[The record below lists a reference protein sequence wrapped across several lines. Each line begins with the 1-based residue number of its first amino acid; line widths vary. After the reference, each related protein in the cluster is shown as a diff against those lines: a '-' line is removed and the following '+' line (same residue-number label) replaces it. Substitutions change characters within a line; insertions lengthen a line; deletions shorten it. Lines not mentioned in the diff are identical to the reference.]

1 MKTIKIRRIL
11 FFSILIS
18 LTFVWA
24 MNLNAQTI
32 NVGSGSYTKT
42 FPGTDAAGRN
52 AYPSGTPQFSGAA
65 VGKPVPTNDWWSKLV
80 KENHADNLF
89 NYPFTMK
96 TTNNGLVVTYIPNG
110 VIDDQLPVIVG
121 VSGLATTKTTVSAFS
136 DWAITMNWNDGTRN
150 FETTSGIGMPF
161 LYFTKGSAD
170 VAQVTV
176 NLGTVTI
183 DNEMLVITNLRNNA
197 DFAVYAPV
205 GSTWTQNGKVYTS
218 TLNGKNYWSLAFIP
232 LTAGNVTTVA
242 TEYKKY
248 AYVFPTNTTATYSYN
263 EATSVVRTDFTV
275 QTEVKE
281 GTETKMLLGLLPHQ
295 WANLASNSPVP
306 DKYSYAVIRGEMKTL
321 AGNSFSVENKFK
333 GILPTLPYVDN
344 YSAGFTPTALSQ
356 KVNSIENDQLALWT
370 DSYNEGQVMNRLI
383 QTARVA
389 AEMGNTESLNKML
402 ATVKDRLQNWLK
414 ADGGEKAFLFYYNT
428 TWSAMI
434 GYPAGH
440 GQDNNINDHHFHW
453 GYFIHAAAFV
463 EQYEPGWA
471 SQYGEMVNLLVR
483 DAATTDRNDTMF
495 PYLRNFSPYA
505 GHSWANGF
513 ANFPN
518 GNDQESTSESMQFN
532 SSLIH
537 WGEVTGNK
545 AIRDLGIYLY
555 TTEQTAIEEYWLDV
569 YDRNFPATQQY
580 SLVSRVWGNSF
591 DNGTFWTGD
600 IAASYGIEL
609 YPIHGGSLYLGHNIP
624 YATKLWNEITTK
636 TGILSNQANDNLWHD
651 IMWEYCAFTNPA
663 QAIQLYDS
671 YPGRNLKFGVS
682 DAQTYHWLHSM
693 NALGQLDAG
702 ITANYPIAA
711 VFKKNNVKTY
721 VAHNYSNAA
730 ITVTFSDGYQL
741 QVPARRMVTSLDSNA
756 RGLLTSSFAQAS
768 VGGSVQLNLTVTE
781 GTATKVEFMDGNT
794 SLGIVNASPYTLKA
808 TNLGLGIHSFYA
820 KVFESDK
827 FNTSNSV
834 LVTVGNQLPYG
845 GTASAIPG
853 TIEAGNYDTFEGG
866 KGQNIA
872 YLDLSPSNAGD
883 YRMDEGVDS
892 KTVTGEGAT
901 VGWID
906 AGEWLE
912 YTVNVTE
919 SGLYSFDFRYA
930 SGNANGGGPFRLALD
945 GQSISENIT
954 VPSTSTTVWTVWATK
969 TVANLPLT
977 AGKHILRVTFS
988 SGEFNFGKMTFTK
1001 TGEMANSYPT
1011 ANAGTDIKVILPLTS
1026 TTLNGS
1032 AIESAGKAL
1041 TYKWTQNYGPSV
1053 IQFSNSTIAN
1063 PIISG
1068 LVEGMY
1074 SLKLTV
1080 TNTDSRTDEDELMVM
1095 VSSTDNIAPSVAI
1108 IAPENNSTYTQGKT
1122 VTISANAGDFDGT
1135 ISKVEFY
1142 HGTTLIG
1149 SDDSAPYS
1157 IDWNPGVGDYI
1168 LTAKATDNGGSV
1180 STSQPV
1186 NVTIA
1191 PLMVCE
1197 TTSTQASEGSF
1208 TLGYIAT
1215 FETVGSNVT
1224 MTFELLDDKS
1234 GVIAYAFK
1242 KSPFSE
1248 TAMTNVGGKKFSFTL
1263 GGLTAGQTISYA
1275 CKFAFGGGMA
1285 VTKYFDY
1292 VVGTSC
1298 GGPTNDTQAPTAF
1311 SATKGAVGS
1320 GSVELLL
1327 NATDNSGAVSYTI
1340 KYGTTSLTTTG
1351 SSGVQKSYVVSGLS
1365 PETSYIFSVE
1375 AKDATGNA
1383 AANNPIVVNAT
1394 TTKGSVFAPAPTP
1407 SLLASNVI
1415 SVFSDPYTN
1424 VVSKFDMWYA
1434 TTMTEITVGTDNIK
1448 LVNNTSANAAF
1459 GTPEII
1465 PNVNLVSTSM
1475 EKLHADIYPTAATT
1489 MSLGIVTSSGEC
1501 KLPLTLIPGQW
1512 NSIDLLLT
1520 NLKAN
1525 NPACDLTKVKQVG
1538 FWLVNGNFYM
1548 DNLFFYKG
1556 NYETLSA
1563 VPGIEAEAI
1572 VSMYPNPVKD
1582 KLRVNSEQIINQL
1595 IVCNLLGQLVKNVV
1609 VNNYETTLDL
1619 SPISAGNYFVT
1630 LKLADGRFTTRKIVK
1645 L

>member
-1 MKTIKIRRIL
+1 MKTNH
-11 FFSILIS
+11 FFHHSMMLMLS
-18 LTFVWA
+18 FFLA
-24 MNLNAQTI
+24 LNLNAQI
-32 NVGSGSYTKT
+32 VNVGSGSYTKT

-52 AYPSGTPQFSGAA
+52 GYPSGTPQFSGSAL
-65 VGKPVPTNDWWSKLV
+65 GKPAPTNDWWSALMK
-80 KENHADNLF
+80 NGTASNLF

-110 VIDDQLPVIVG
+110 VIDDQSPVIVG
-121 VSGLATTKTTVSAFS
+121 VAGLASTKTTVSAFS
-136 DWAITMNWNDGTRN
+136 DWAISMNWNDGTRN

-161 LYFTKGSAD
+161 LYFTKGSSD

-183 DNEMLVITNLRNNA
+183 ENEMLVITNLRNNA

-205 GSTWTQNGKVYTS
+205 GSTWTKNGTIYTS

-232 LTAGNVTTVA
+232 LTASNVTAVA

-275 QTEVKE
+275 QTVVKE

-306 DKYSYAVIRGEMKTL
+306 DKYSYAVIRGQMKTL
-321 AGNSFSVENKFK
+321 TGNSFSVENKFK

-389 AEMGNTESLNKML
+389 AEMGNTASFNKML

-428 TWSAMI
+428 TWSALI

-471 SQYGEMVNLLVR
+471 SQYGEMINLLVR

-513 ANFPN
+513 ATFPN

-545 AIRDLGIYLY
+545 AVRDLGIYLY

-569 YDRNFPATQQY
+569 YDRNFPATQTT

-624 YATKLWNEITTK
+624 YATKLWAEITTK

-693 NALGQLDAG
+693 NAMGQVDATV
-702 ITANYPIAA
+702 TANYPIAT

-741 QVPARRMVTSLDSNA
+741 LVPARRMKTSIDSNA
-756 RGLLTSSFAQAS
+756 RGTLTSSFAQAS
-768 VGGSVQLNLTVTE
+768 VGGSVQLSLTVTE

-794 SLGIVNASPYTLKA
+794 SLGIVNAAPYTFTA
-808 TNLGLGIHSFYA
+808 TSLGLGTHSFYA
-820 KVFESDK
+820 KVFENDK

-845 GTASAIPG
+845 GTASVIPG

-866 KGQNIA
+866 KGQNMS
-872 YLDLSPSNAGD
+872 YLDLSPANAGD
-883 YRMDEGVDS
+883 FRKDESVDCL
-892 KTVTGEGAT
+892 TVTAEGAT

-912 YTVNVTE
+912 YTVNVAE
-919 SGLYSFDFRYA
+919 SGLYSFDFRYS
-930 SGNANGGGPFRLALD
+930 SGNPAGGGPFRLELD
-945 GQSISENIT
+945 GQAISGNIT
-954 VPSTSTTVWTVWATK
+954 VPSTSPNVWTVWATK
-969 TVANLPLT
+969 TVADIPMT
-977 AGKHILRVTFS
+977 TGVHILRIAFS
-988 SGEFNFGKMTFTK
+988 SGEFNIGKMTFTK
-1001 TGEMANSYPT
+1001 TGQMTNSYPT
-1011 ANAGTDIKVILPLTS
+1011 ANAGTDIKVLLPLTS

-1032 AIESAGKAL
+1032 ASTESAGKTL
-1041 TYKWTQNYGPSV
+1041 TYKWTQNYGPSMV
-1053 IQFSNSTIAN
+1053 QFTSTTTAN
-1063 PIISG
+1063 PTISG

-1080 TNTDSRTDEDELMVM
+1080 TNTDSRTDDDELMVM
-1095 VSSTDNIAPSVAI
+1095 VSSTANIAPSVAI
-1108 IAPENNSTYTQGKT
+1108 VSPSNNSTYTQGKP
-1122 VTISANAGDFDGT
+1122 VTISANASDFDGT
-1135 ISKVEFY
+1135 IAKVEFY
-1142 HGTTLIG
+1142 HGTSLIAT
-1149 SDDSAPYS
+1149 DDVAPYS
-1157 IDWNPGVGDYI
+1157 TVWNPAIGDYA
-1168 LTAKATDNGGSV
+1168 LTAKATDNGGAV
-1180 STSQPV
+1180 STSLPV
-1186 NVTIA
+1186 NVKID
-1191 PLMVCE
+1191 PSMVCE
-1197 TTSTQASEGSF
+1197 TTSTQASQGSF
-1208 TLGYIAT
+1208 SLGYVAT

-1224 MTFELLDDKS
+1224 MTFELLDNKD

-1242 KSPFSE
+1242 KTPFSE
-1248 TAMTNVGGKKFSFTL
+1248 TAMTSVGAKKFTYTL
-1263 GGLTAGQTISYA
+1263 GGLTHGQTISYA

-1298 GGPTNDTQAPTAF
+1298 G
-1311 SATKGAVGS
+1311 
-1320 GSVELLL
+1320 
-1327 NATDNSGAVSYTI
+1327 
-1340 KYGTTSLTTTG
+1340 
-1351 SSGVQKSYVVSGLS
+1351 
-1365 PETSYIFSVE
+1365 
-1375 AKDATGNA
+1375 
-1383 AANNPIVVNAT
+1383 VNAIDEH
-1394 TTKGSVFAPAPTP
+1394 K
-1407 SLLASNVI
+1407 
-1415 SVFSDPYTN
+1415 
-1424 VVSKFDMWYA
+1424 
-1434 TTMTEITVGTDNIK
+1434 VGTI
-1448 LVNNTSANAAF
+1448 
-1459 GTPEII
+1459 
-1465 PNVNLVSTSM
+1465 
-1475 EKLHADIYPTAATT
+1475 
-1489 MSLGIVTSSGEC
+1489 SL
-1501 KLPLTLIPGQW
+1501 
-1512 NSIDLLLT
+1512 
-1520 NLKAN
+1520 
-1525 NPACDLTKVKQVG
+1525 
-1538 FWLVNGNFYM
+1538 
-1548 DNLFFYKG
+1548 
-1556 NYETLSA
+1556 
-1563 VPGIEAEAI
+1563 
-1572 VSMYPNPVKD
+1572 YPNPIQD
-1582 KLRVNSEQIINQL
+1582 KLQVKSAQIINQV
-1595 IVCNLLGQLVKNVV
+1595 IVRNLLGQTIELVKVDNT
-1609 VNNYETTLDL
+1609 ETTLDL
-1619 SPISAGNYFVT
+1619 SKLSAGNYFVT
-1630 LKLADGRFTTRKIVK
+1630 IKLVNGEMSTRKFVK